1 MRYNQQGF
9 DIRLIGLALAGWVAV
24 ASGGP
29 VGKQMGYIRGWILDG
44 LELDALSNKAK
55 QGLEK
60 ALQRLI
66 RRLRRFQHELDMDG
80 LCEGIRSEPPASR
93 YEVLRL
99 CVVVG
104 SCPEIID
111 ARIQQRLRSVCNALG
126 LDIGYLA
133 GILQSAVS
141 LERIEPKDPQII
153 LGIDPSMH
161 PDKIREYLNR
171 QYAIWNA
178 RTLSANEAIRIQ
190 SERMLDLVASCR
202 LLYGL

>member
-1 MRYNQQGF
+1 MSYKQQGF

-29 VGKQMGYIRGWILDG
+29 VGKQMGYVRGWILDG
-44 LELDALSNKAK
+44 LGVDALSNRAK
-55 QGLEK
+55 RGLEK

-66 RRLRRFQHELDMDG
+66 RRLRRFQHDLDIDG
-80 LCEGIRSEPPASR
+80 LCESVRSEPLASR

-111 ARIQQRLRSVCNALG
+111 AQIQQRLRSVCNALG
-126 LDIGYLA
+126 LDMGYLA
-133 GILQSAVS
+133 GIVQSTVS

-153 LGIDPSMH
+153 LGIDPSMQL
-161 PDKIREYLNR
+161 DKIRDYLNR

-178 RTLSANEAIRIQ
+178 RTLSANRAIRIQ
-190 SERMLDLVASCR
+190 SEKMLEFVASCR
-202 LLYGL
+202 LSYGL